1 MHPLKH
7 LRCLALVLISPF
19 AIGETL
25 SQIYEQAVEHDPQL
39 RAAQAAF
46 RAGSESKNIAR
57 AGLLPQ
63 ITARGEY
70 EELESDGANTT
81 VLGQGAV
88 FGREGHTDTDTKG
101 YSISLTQPIFDLP
114 AWFTFQ
120 QGKALSEQAR
130 LQFAADQQLLIL
142 RTAEAYFEVLRA
154 RENLE
159 TALAEEKAIQRQ
171 LEQTT
176 ERFEVGLLPITDVH
190 EAQAAFD
197 SAKVNTLEIRGAL
210 DIAFEGLTVLT
221 GQRYEQLAGLMPDFP
236 IVDPQPLNRED
247 WVQFALQNNFTL
259 QATKYQRNAAEEN
272 ANSKK
277 YEHAPTLSGSISYFD
292 DQSKSE
298 FRGRDISDPPN
309 PYYISPSETK
319 QDGHVVGLQLT
330 IPIFTGGLI
339 SAERRQAFHQS
350 VEAKEIFTGA
360 QRNTVQQARSQHLSV
375 LTDKARVNARN
386 QAITSAASALEATQ
400 AGYDAGT
407 RNIVDVLLAQQNL
420 YQARR
425 DYANARFDYIGS
437 LLRLKE
443 VAGQLSPEDIYQLNA
458 WLDPAISVTKAGV
471 Q

>member
-7 LRCLALVLISPF
+7 LRLLALVLVSPF
-19 AIGETL
+19 AVGETL
-25 SQIYEQAVEHDPQL
+25 SQIYEHAVEHDPQL

-46 RAGSESKNIAR
+46 RADSESKNIGR

-63 ITARGEY
+63 ITATGEY
-70 EELESDGANTT
+70 QEQESNGSSRT
-81 VLGQGAV
+81 VLSQTV
-88 FGREGHTDTDTKG
+88 TPGRDGDTDTDTKG

-114 AWFTFQ
+114 AWFSFQ

-130 LQFAADQQLLIL
+130 LQFAADQQSLIL
-142 RTAEAYFEVLRA
+142 RSADAYFEVLRA

-197 SAKVNTLEIRGAL
+197 SARVNTLEVRGAL

-221 GQRYEQLAGLMPDFP
+221 GQQHEQLAGLMPDFP
-236 IVDPQPLNRED
+236 IVDPQPLSLED
-247 WVQFALQNNFTL
+247 WVQFALQNNFVL
-259 QATKYQRNAAEEN
+259 QATRYQRDAAEEN

-298 FRGRDISDPPN
+298 FRGRDLDDPLN
-309 PYYISPSETK
+309 QSYVRPSETK

-330 IPIFTGGLI
+330 IPIFTGGLV

-458 WLDPAISVTKAGV
+458 WLDPAISVTKASV